1 MQLQRS
7 ANTAQALLVA
17 CTLITRRRNSFF
29 RGTTKQIGRSGSGA
43 KKNET
48 IIKSD
53 GLRGCDVL
61 PEFLLSYFFSV
72 RGYFCTSKKN
82 QRG

>member
-29 RGTTKQIGRSGSGA
+29 GGQQNKLDAAVLAQ

-53 GLRGCDVL
+53 GLRGCDVP